1 MNQQQ
6 FMALPED
13 QRKALQQKLID
24 QGLYAGNPDGKFG
37 PGTRAAFEQMAKREV
52 EGAKAAKEAEERARQ
67 DNLRAKE
74 LEIKALEAQGGKA
87 TADADAKKK
96 EEEAKAAAVETARKQ
111 RYADDASSGLGM
123 ATQSASNLVA
133 PAAGTALG
141 MALGKGVNTA
151 MDASQESKNRVLR
164 EAAQDRLAGVTTR
177 DGAREGAKLAGA
189 MPINNTVARTT
200 ARMAPHLG
208 LGAISMG
215 KGAQVLSE
223 SDPNSEFYPAMAD
236 RAAGLGY
243 IGVGA
248 GLGKQGLRYA
258 FSPGVAPD
266 AKSIAI
272 INSNQL
278 RRNGAQGPL
287 AQALTAGSP
296 APAPTPPQPAP
307 AAPAALPAPGQ
318 RHRDALGRF
327 AKVPKGAGVPGLAA
341 ALAYS
346 MTPEEAQA
354 ADGRTV
360 GGTGEAL
367 TNAGIAG
374 GAAYGTS
381 KLAEALGKTG
391 GAAIG
396 MMGDAS
402 APGLIDAMTDYSPD
416 DIARGRNAVVRNV
429 PAARHLGGGF
439 AQAYE
444 DAQLPSRGDRSEE
457 AMQARAQDEQQQRM
471 PMAAASSLQ
480 IPEGIPAPNADGSSP
495 YGQNIQGRVTRML
508 QLGATP
514 EQVSAFLNQAVR

>member
-1 MNQQQ
+1 MNEKQ
-6 FMALPED
+6 FLSLPVE

-24 QGLYAGNPDGKFG
+24 ENVYAGNPDGKWG
-37 PGTRAAFEQMAKREV
+37 AGTRAAFEQMAKREA

-67 DNLRAKE
+67 DKLRGEEIEVEKLRA
-74 LEIKALEAQGGKA
+74 QSGKTA
-87 TADADAKKK
+87 ADADAKKK

-278 RRNGAQGPL
+278 RRNGAQGQL

-296 APAPTPPQPAP
+296 SPAPTPPQPTP

-327 AKVPKGAGVPGLAA
+327 AKVPKGAGIPGLAA

-346 MTPEEAQA
+346 MTPDEAQA

-391 GAAIG
+391 GAALG
-396 MMGDAS
+396 MMSEAS
-402 APGLIDAMTDYSPD
+402 APGLIDAMTDPTQDEMNTAANWQIRNLPQAMLSP
-416 DIARGRNAVVRNV
+416 AVRQTAEMGQV
-429 PAARHLGGGF
+429 P
-439 AQAYE
+439 
-444 DAQLPSRGDRSEE
+444 PRGDRSDE
-457 AMQARAQDEQQQRM
+457 AMLARAQDEQQQRM

-480 IPEGIPAPNADGSSP
+480 IPEGIPAPQADGSSP
-495 YGQNIQGRVTRML
+495 YGENIANRINRMVK
-508 QLGATP
+508 LGAPP
-514 EQVSAFLNQAVR
+514 EAIANLLNQAVR